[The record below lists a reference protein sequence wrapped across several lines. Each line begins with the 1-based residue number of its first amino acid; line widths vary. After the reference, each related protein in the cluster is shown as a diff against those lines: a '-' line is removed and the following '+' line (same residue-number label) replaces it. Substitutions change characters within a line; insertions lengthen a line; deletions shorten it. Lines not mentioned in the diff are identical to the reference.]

1 MNHST
6 PTTTGDRRARP
17 RGPGCSACAGTT
29 AQACP
34 APQACEA
41 PDPLD
46 TTPAT
51 VGEQVHG
58 LLLIALGA
66 AVCALFLTFTG
77 TRV

>member
-6 PTTTGDRRARP
+6 PTPTGDRRARP

-29 AQACP
+29 ARACP

-46 TTPAT
+46 AAIAT
-51 VGEQVHG
+51 VAQQVGG
-58 LLLIALGA
+58 LLFIALGA
-66 AVCALFLTFTG
+66 LVCALFLTFVG
-77 TRV
+77 APQ